1 MELPYIDVL
10 LDNRGRDDQGSDA
23 FSRHIHWGLW
33 PRLRGTGIRG
43 RNVVAAQERLDDT
56 VAAGALIS
64 DGMTVLD
71 VGCGFGGTLGRLSE
85 RLPTARLVGVNIDHR
100 QLARALPTRAR
111 FICADGCALPLPSA
125 AFDAVLAVECIFHF
139 PSRLTFLQEARRVL
153 KPGGR
158 LSLSDFVPA
167 DNADTDN
174 AASRWLENQV
184 AKGYGRQSTWSDGDY
199 QAMADKAGL
208 VVEQDQDVTR
218 LTLPTYLY
226 LLSNGIARAVTGRG
240 HVPIRSTFLLFL
252 LSALGAVRYR
262 LVVLRKPGDP
272 PPGQDDGEAAT
283 PAEEAEQPHE
293 RGVVGK
299 APVFFAPRLRSS

>member
-10 LDNRGRDDQGSDA
+10 LDTHDQGDRTADA

-33 PRLRGTGIRG
+33 PRLRGTRIRG

-56 VAAGALIS
+56 VAGGALIS
-64 DGMTVLD
+64 DGMAVLD

-85 RLPTARLVGVNIDHR
+85 RLPAARLVGVNIDHR
-100 QLARALPTRAR
+100 QLTRAQSTR
-111 FICADGCALPLPSA
+111 AQSTRTQFICADGCALPLPSA

-139 PSRLTFLQEARRVL
+139 PSRLTFLREAQRVL

-158 LSLSDFVPA
+158 ISLSDFVPA
-167 DNADTDN
+167 DNGDPDGADS
-174 AASRWLENQV
+174 AVSRWLEDQV
-184 AKGYGRQSTWSDGDY
+184 AKGYGRQSKWSDGDY

-208 VVEQDQDVTR
+208 VLERNEDVTK

-226 LLSNGIARAVTGRG
+226 LLSTGIARAVTGRG
-240 HVPIRSTFLLFL
+240 HVPIRSTLLLFL

-262 LVVLRKPGDP
+262 LVVLRKPSDLDRDMDH
-272 PPGQDDGEAAT
+272 GQAVPFEKVAV
-283 PAEEAEQPHE
+283 P
-293 RGVVGK
+293 
-299 APVFFAPRLRSS
+299 